1 MKRGF
6 TLVELLVLIA
16 IIGILCALLFP
27 AVMAD
32 RKAANEKI
40 KVVDVEKVE
49 ATKVILR
56 NALKDSILEVDPY
69 GTLIKLTSTDTT
81 ITAISA
87 GPNKNFGDADDI
99 ILKKVKL

>member
-16 IIGILCALLFP
+16 IVGILCALLFP
-27 AVMAD
+27 AVMAA
-32 RKAANEKI
+32 RKAANEKV
-40 KVVDVEKVE
+40 KAVDIVKVE
-49 ATKVILR
+49 ATKVILK
-56 NALKDSILEVDPY
+56 NALKDSILETDAY
-69 GTLIKLTSTDTT
+69 GTLIKLTSNDTA

-87 GPNKNFGDADDI
+87 GPNKNFGDSDDI